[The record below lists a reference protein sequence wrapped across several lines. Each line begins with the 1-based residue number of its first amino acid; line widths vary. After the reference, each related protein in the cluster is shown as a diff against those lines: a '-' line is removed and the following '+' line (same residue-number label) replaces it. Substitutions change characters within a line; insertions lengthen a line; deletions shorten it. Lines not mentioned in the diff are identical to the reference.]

1 MEGPHM
7 KIVERR
13 QSGYLM
19 ECDCGRG
26 GQFVQQR
33 PALASECP
41 KCGKTGLMAD
51 LVTKWVIARDSMKL
65 DAAD

>member
-1 MEGPHM
+1 MEGAHM

-26 GQFVQQR
+26 GQFIQER

-51 LVTKWVIARDSMKL
+51 LITKWMVARDSMKL

>member
-1 MEGPHM
+1 MEGAHM

-26 GQFVQQR
+26 GQFIQHR

-51 LVTKWVIARDSMKL
+51 LVTKWMAARDSMKL
-65 DAAD
+65 GAAD

>member
-1 MEGPHM
+1 M

-33 PALASECP
+33 PALTSECL
-41 KCGKTGLMAD
+41 KCGKTGLI
-51 LVTKWVIARDSMKL
+51 TKWTIARDSMKL